1 MRALIQSRN
10 RTAQSVAL
18 REPLSSETALHS
30 ASEIHS
36 YEINEL
42 DSRNG
47 VQGSV
52 TTTYLN

>member
-18 REPLSSETALHS
+18 REPLSETALHS